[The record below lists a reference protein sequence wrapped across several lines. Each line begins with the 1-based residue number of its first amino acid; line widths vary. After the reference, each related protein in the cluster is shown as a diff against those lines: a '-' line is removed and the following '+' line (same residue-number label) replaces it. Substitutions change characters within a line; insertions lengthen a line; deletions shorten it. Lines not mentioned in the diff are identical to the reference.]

1 MADKMYCVELEI
13 SGDDYTFGNMMMTE
27 AEYRFL
33 QKVAD
38 TDNWNDLDTGRY
50 ASHFS
55 LHCEELDPT
64 PKKTATLLA
73 VVKDNSRKNSEYKS
87 GFATGTMAE
96 ALRKAMTAA
105 AVSTSH
111 D

>member
-13 SGDDYTFGNMMMTE
+13 SGDDYTSGHMMMTE

-50 ASHFS
+50 ASHFRV
-55 LHCEELDPT
+55 HCEELDPE
-64 PKKTATLLA
+64 PKKTATLPA
-73 VVKDNSRKNSEYKS
+73 IFEVNRRKNSEYKS
-87 GFATGTMAE
+87 GFTTGTMEE
-96 ALRKAMTAA
+96 ALQKAMTAA
-105 AVSTSH
+105 AV
-111 D
+111 

>member
-13 SGDDYTFGNMMMTE
+13 SGDAYTSGTMMMTE

-38 TDNWNDLDTGRY
+38 TNNWSDLDTGY
-50 ASHFS
+50 GASSFRV
-55 LHCEELDPT
+55 HCEKLDPE
-64 PKKTATLLA
+64 PKKTATLPA
-73 VVKDNSRKNSEYKS
+73 IFEFNRRKNSEYKS
-87 GFATGTMAE
+87 GFSTGTMAE

-105 AVSTSH
+105 AAV
-111 D
+111 